1 MASATEQAVRR
12 LEAALRGLEQAI
24 EERLAHTGG
33 AAGLAEE
40 VQMQSADRAR
50 LAETL
55 DQAQARIAKLEIIN
69 RDVERR
75 LDQAI
80 DTIGTVLKADEE
92 GA

>member
-12 LEAALRGLEQAI
+12 FEAALKSLEQAI
-24 EERLAHTGG
+24 DERLSHTGS

-55 DQAQARIAKLEIIN
+55 DQAQARISKLEIIN
-69 RDVERR
+69 RDVGRR

-80 DTIGTVLKADEE
+80 DTIGAVLKADEE
-92 GA
+92 GG

>member
-1 MASATEQAVRR
+1 MASATEPAVKR
-12 LEAALRGLEQAI
+12 LEAALKSLEQAI
-24 EERLAHTGG
+24 DERLAQPGG
-33 AAGLAEE
+33 APGLAEE

-55 DQAQARIAKLEIIN
+55 DHAQARISKLEIIN

-80 DTIGTVLKADEE
+80 DTIGAVLKADEE